1 MVAYSTLIRYIK
13 DLADSEDYIKTSTM
27 GEDID
32 LNKANIF
39 PLFNVDITNAEF
51 TSNATVSFDVE
62 MTCLAIRDIN
72 NEDNK
77 DKFYLNDNEIDNYNG
92 TISALNVMWVRMH
105 RDFCDKNITASDNPT
120 LEQVTFSDKN
130 LLDGW
135 QMSLNVE
142 MPIAEVNLCV
152 HGC

>member
-1 MVAYSTLIRYIK
+1 
-13 DLADSEDYIKTSTM
+13 M

-130 LLDGW
+130 LLDG
-135 QMSLNVE
+135 
-142 MPIAEVNLCV
+142 
-152 HGC
+152 

>member
-135 QMSLNVE
+135 QMSLSVE

>member
-1 MVAYSTLIRYIK
+1 MIAYSTLIRYIK

>member
-1 MVAYSTLIRYIK
+1 MIAYSTLIRYIK

-135 QMSLNVE
+135 QMSLTVE

>member
-1 MVAYSTLIRYIK
+1 MIAYSTLIRYIK
-13 DLADSEDYIKTSTM
+13 DLADSEEYIKTSTM

-62 MTCLAIRDIN
+62 MTCLAIRDLN

-135 QMSLNVE
+135 QMSLTVE

>member
-1 MVAYSTLIRYIK
+1 MIAYSTLIRYIK

-152 HGC
+152 YPC

>member
-1 MVAYSTLIRYIK
+1 
-13 DLADSEDYIKTSTM
+13 M

-135 QMSLNVE
+135 QMSLTVE

>member
-1 MVAYSTLIRYIK
+1 MIAYSTLIRYIK
-13 DLADSEDYIKTSTM
+13 ELADSEEYIKTSTM

-32 LNKANIF
+32 LNKGNIF
-39 PLFNVDITNAEF
+39 PLFNVDITNATF
-51 TSNATVSFDVE
+51 TSNSTIQFSVDL
-62 MTCLAIRDIN
+62 TCLAIRDLN

-92 TISALNVMWVRMH
+92 TLSALNVIWVRMH
-105 RDFCDKNITASDNPT
+105 RDFCDKNITASDSPT

-142 MPIAEVNLCV
+142 MPIAEVDLCV
-152 HGC
+152 TGC

>member
-1 MVAYSTLIRYIK
+1 MIAYSTLIRYIK
-13 DLADSEDYIKTSTM
+13 DLADSEEYIKTSTM
-27 GEDID
+27 GENID

-62 MTCLAIRDIN
+62 MTCLAIRDLN

-135 QMSLNVE
+135 QMSLTVE

-152 HGC
+152 YPC

>member
-13 DLADSEDYIKTSTM
+13 DLADSEEYIKTSTM

-62 MTCLAIRDIN
+62 MTCLAIRDLN

-120 LEQVTFSDKN
+120 LNQVTFSDKN

>member
-1 MVAYSTLIRYIK
+1 
-13 DLADSEDYIKTSTM
+13 M

-62 MTCLAIRDIN
+62 MTCLAIRDLN

-135 QMSLNVE
+135 QMSLTVE
-142 MPIAEVNLCV
+142 MPIAEVDLCV

>member
-1 MVAYSTLIRYIK
+1 MIAYSTLIRYIK
-13 DLADSEDYIKTSTM
+13 DLADSEEYIKTSTM
-27 GEDID
+27 GENID

-62 MTCLAIRDIN
+62 MTCLAIRDLN

-135 QMSLNVE
+135 QMSLTVE
-142 MPIAEVNLCV
+142 MPIAEVDLCV

>member
-1 MVAYSTLIRYIK
+1 MIAYSTLIRYIK
-13 DLADSEDYIKTSTM
+13 DLADSEEYIKTSTM

-135 QMSLNVE
+135 QMSLTVE
-142 MPIAEVNLCV
+142 MPIAEVDLCV

>member
-1 MVAYSTLIRYIK
+1 MIAYSTLIRYIK
-13 DLADSEDYIKTSTM
+13 DLADSEEYIKTSTM

-62 MTCLAIRDIN
+62 MTCLAIRDLN

-135 QMSLNVE
+135 QMSLTVE
-142 MPIAEVNLCV
+142 MPIAEVDLCV

>member
-1 MVAYSTLIRYIK
+1 MIAYSTLIRYIK
-13 DLADSEDYIKTSTM
+13 DLADSEEYIKTSTM

-135 QMSLNVE
+135 QMSLTVE

>member
-152 HGC
+152 YPC

>member
-1 MVAYSTLIRYIK
+1 
-13 DLADSEDYIKTSTM
+13 M
-27 GEDID
+27 GENID

-62 MTCLAIRDIN
+62 MTCLAIRDLN

-135 QMSLNVE
+135 QMSLTVE
-142 MPIAEVNLCV
+142 MPIAEVDLCV

>member
-1 MVAYSTLIRYIK
+1 MIAYSTLIRYIK
-13 DLADSEDYIKTSTM
+13 DLADSEEYIKTSTM

-62 MTCLAIRDIN
+62 MTCLAIRDLN

-135 QMSLNVE
+135 QMSLTVE
-142 MPIAEVNLCV
+142 MPIADVDLCV